1 MPEPYRYVHVEAD
14 GSARELHPSE
24 RRYLETEFK
33 GGDGAAPYIKARYDE
48 RNGWGDLAGYLERS
62 LLPDGIA
69 VADAPA
75 ADPIRPLDQNEYV
88 AWLRSKGVDVVE
100 NSDGSL
106 TVKPRRPQ
114 P

>member
-1 MPEPYRYVHVEAD
+1 MPEPYPYVEAD

-33 GGDGAAPYIKARYDE
+33 GGDGAAPYIKACYDE
-48 RNGWGDLAGYLERS
+48 RNGWGDLAGYLQRT

-75 ADPIRPLDQNEYV
+75 DDPIRPLDQNDYV
-88 AWLRSKGVDVVE
+88 A
-100 NSDGSL
+100 
-106 TVKPRRPQ
+106 
-114 P
+114 